1 MLEPTPCWCGVL
13 CPSTAAA
20 TTTITTSLSAIRQYG
35 NADAK
40 NKALQAAGA
49 YVPRS
54 FADMGPL
61 LKALYTKLV
70 KEGTIVPEPEG

>member
-1 MLEPTPCWCGVL
+1 MLVWCLVPL
-13 CPSTAAA
+13 HRRRYHHHHDFVVRNT
-20 TTTITTSLSAIRQYG
+20 AIR